1 MLDKVRAVVEREF
14 GASII
19 QKEDEVDEIE
29 RRLLAVRKA
38 LQIVRYGAVTKLYAA
53 SVIKV

>member
-1 MLDKVRAVVEREF
+1 MDKVRAVVEREF

-38 LQIVRYGAVTKLYAA
+38 LQIVRYGAVTQLYAA